1 VPEGRKNPLAQTVSG
16 KLRVVPQVQG
26 GRIRRGNDLDVEAIE
41 QCAGPEPSVGHA
53 CGDLVID
60 RVSRLGAWDLV
71 DPEYLDELVF
81 QPIARGCAP
90 EKLPVLAECAPDRP
104 RIRLDW
110 TVIQPRHAKASGLDA
125 L

>member
-1 VPEGRKNPLAQTVSG
+1 
-16 KLRVVPQVQG
+16 
-26 GRIRRGNDLDVEAIE
+26 
-41 QCAGPEPSVGHA
+41 
-53 CGDLVID
+53 LVID

-71 DPEYLDELVF
+71 DPEYFDELVF

-104 RIRLDW
+104 RIGLNW
-110 TVIQPRHAKASGLDA
+110 TVVEPRDPKASRLNA